1 MSIEQFAIYFLRE
14 KYKTFDK
21 KYKFCEIISEFLNG
35 LR

>member
-14 KYKTFDK
+14 KYKIIDQ
-21 KYKFCEIISEFLNG
+21 KYKYCEMISDFLNG